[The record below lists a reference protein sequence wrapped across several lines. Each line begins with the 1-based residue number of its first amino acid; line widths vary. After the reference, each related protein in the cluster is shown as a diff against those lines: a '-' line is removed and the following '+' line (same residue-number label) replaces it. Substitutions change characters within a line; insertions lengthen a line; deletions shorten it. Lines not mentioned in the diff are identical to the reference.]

1 MSQGTASKNQG
12 HGGYVYDFYKEAPVG
27 TKVWFNFNPL
37 KSNNPFMI
45 VDKARISN
53 ASGQPGTLFTCR
65 PETDG
70 KDVEL
75 TYTQMRSEIWRFE
88 VPEAEDKVVQLE
100 AEVNMLSYVVCES
113 EKKISNM
120 EAQLSERKWAQGV
133 WTLQEEYQSSS
144 VCRSYNYFMISED
157 LGFCKI
163 GMTENLSNR
172 LSTHRKKRGF
182 QLIDLRGPY
191 FNLQSSRNYETALKK
206 SLFLE
211 GLTANESYE
220 EWDLKLN
227 QFKSFECLDQL
238 VKKHFP
244 EAFLPENNF
253 PSLSPFVRRLAIHT
267 NCDFSDLIE
276 INKAATAY
284 HEFLLNM
291 RAPMQPDGA

>member
-1 MSQGTASKNQG
+1 M
-12 HGGYVYDFYKEAPVG
+12 YDFYKEAPVG

-37 KSNNPFMI
+37 KSNNPFLI

-65 PETDG
+65 PETG
-70 KDVEL
+70 GEDVEL
-75 TYTQMRSEIWRFE
+75 TYTQMRSEVWRFE
-88 VPEAEDKVVQLE
+88 VPEAEDKVVRLE
-100 AEVNMLSYVVCES
+100 AEAKMLSWVVSES

-120 EAQLSERKWAQGV
+120 EAQLSERKWAQDG
-133 WTLQEEYQSSS
+133 WTLQEEYQSFS
-144 VCRSYNYFMISED
+144 VCRSFNYFMISED
-157 LGFCKI
+157 LGLCKI
-163 GMTENLSNR
+163 GMTKDLSGR
-172 LSTHRKKRGF
+172 LSTHRKERGF
-182 QLIDLRGPY
+182 KLIDLRGPY
-191 FNLQSSRNYETALKK
+191 FNSRSSRNYETALKR

-211 GLTANESYE
+211 GLTANESHE
-220 EWDLKLN
+220 EWDLGLN

-276 INKAATAY
+276 INKVATAY
-284 HEFLLNM
+284 HQFLLNM
-291 RAPMQPDGA
+291 RAPMQPAGA